1 MQQPTRAGSGEP
13 EDEFA
18 RFRRSQGPLVLPGTY
33 TVTVIADGE
42 RMSKPVQV
50 QMDPRIQI
58 DEQDLKA
65 QLATALSMRDLS
77 SRVNHLLYHTNDL
90 IKQLDGLSTQLK
102 QKMSPNLSYNA
113 GAGDAPRDASS
124 AAMLKQVTQTIDKLT
139 RFRDDELTR
148 PIPGLGYRQ
157 YPRLV
162 EEVGSLNRMITNP
175 VSKPTDPDMQRMGE
189 LVEETNKAE
198 STLSAI
204 IAQDVAAINQ
214 AMSKDPRINAGV
226 PIL

>member
-1 MQQPTRAGSGEP
+1 
-13 EDEFA
+13 
-18 RFRRSQGPLVLPGTY
+18 
-33 TVTVIADGE
+33 
-42 RMSKPVQV
+42 MSKPVQV

-58 DEQDLKA
+58 SDEDLKA
-65 QLATALSMRDLS
+65 QLTAALSMRDLG

-102 QKMSPNLSYNA
+102 QAMSPNLAYNA
-113 GAGDAPRDASS
+113 GQGNAARDASD
-124 AAMLKQVTQTIDKLT
+124 AAMLKQVTQAIDTLT
-139 RFRDDELTR
+139 HFRDDELTR

-162 EEVGSLNRMITNP
+162 EEVGSLGRMITSP
-175 VSKPTDPDMQRMGE
+175 VSKPTDPDVQRMGE

-204 IAQDVAAINQ
+204 IAQDIAAINQ
-214 AMSKDPRINAGV
+214 ALSKNPRINAGV
-226 PIL
+226 PIM